1 MMEDMTHVQ
10 MSLAYT
16 LRHLTSVLRVLS
28 AMLSKYMREI
38 KILGRWTF
46 AGLPT
51 LWLKIAGFW
60 LPEDPG
66 IFYEIPRISL
76 DNPGNEKSR
85 D

>member
-38 KILGRWTF
+38 KILGMDVDD
-46 AGLPT
+46 GQ
-51 LWLKIAGFW
+51 WLKIAGK
-60 LPEDPG
+60 
-66 IFYEIPRISL
+66 SL
-76 DNPGNEKSR
+76 ILAKYSN
-85 D
+85 